1 MKVNKLWAL
10 ALGLLCAFQAYGQK
24 YSTTILYNVS
34 VPVSN
39 TTDYLKTTSFRG
51 ISVTPRIHL
60 NDRFSLGVTAGWN
73 VFYEKMAPATYDYGD
88 GNTTLYGTQFRYI
101 NAFPLHVSPQVH
113 LGGADAKFKPYAG
126 LGLGTTYFIQNT
138 NMGLYAFRE
147 KEWLLGLYP
156 EVGVVFFPF
165 RNDWHFTASGKY
177 NHLFGAGELP
187 TQGYVSFNVGV
198 TRYMWGRR
206 Y

>member
-1 MKVNKLWAL
+1 MKINNLWGMAL
-10 ALGLLCAFQAYGQK
+10 VLLCAFQALGQR
-24 YSTTILYNVS
+24 YSTSILYNVGI
-34 VPVSN
+34 PVSN

-51 ISVTPRIHL
+51 ISVTPRIHF

-73 VFYEKMAPATYDYGD
+73 VFYEKKAPNTYAFGD
-88 GNTTLYGTQFRYI
+88 GNTTLHGTQFRYI
-101 NAFPLHVSPQVH
+101 NAFPLHVTPQVH
-113 LGGADAKFKPYAG
+113 IGGNGKFKPYAG

-156 EVGVVFFPF
+156 EVGVVLFPF
-165 RNDWHFTASGKY
+165 RNDWHFTVSGKY
-177 NHLFGAGELP
+177 HHLFGAGELP
-187 TQGYVSFNVGV
+187 SQGYVGINVGV
-198 TRYMWGRR
+198 TRYFWGRQ